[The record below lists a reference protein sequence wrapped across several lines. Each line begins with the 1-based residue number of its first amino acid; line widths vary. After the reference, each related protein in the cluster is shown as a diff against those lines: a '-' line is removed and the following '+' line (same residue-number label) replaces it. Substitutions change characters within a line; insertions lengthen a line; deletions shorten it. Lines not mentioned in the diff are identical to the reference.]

1 MGGWDKSEPT
11 PPSSAARRG
20 GTIFR
25 WLPPHRRR
33 SPSYNL
39 LVNFASLLEGYVR
52 WDKKYP
58 EWCPPASLPHRP
70 HQPPRALLIPPAPLP
85 LPSCYHHSSPV
96 HQHQQYCRHQHEHQ
110 HQRRQQQQRQQ
121 PPYQHRPPLGYR
133 VRIPGLPPS
142 CHWSAPLP
150 STLCQPPPAAN
161 LCHTRPLPTPPYPPP
176 ALVSSSFVSC
186 HPSPSS
192 LPPPPGADSAENMN
206 IIRCLRIRRSAFPR
220 TRVSSAGRRGNERTN
235 SRIKSRVSRGHED
248 PRPRNSGLPNL
259 AGGAHLR

>member
-58 EWCPPASLPHRP
+58 EWCPPAFLPHLPHPSGTVAAAFVLSPFFACTPAPAVLPAPARTSAP
-70 HQPPRALLIPPAPLP
+70 AAAAATAAATAVPTPTPSAIGLEYQGCLHRATGLHHCLRRSANHHQPPTSATLALSLHPPLP
-85 LPSCYHHSSPV
+85 
-96 HQHQQYCRHQHEHQ
+96 
-110 HQRRQQQQRQQ
+110 
-121 PPYQHRPPLGYR
+121 
-133 VRIPGLPPS
+133 
-142 CHWSAPLP
+142 A
-150 STLCQPPPAAN
+150 
-161 LCHTRPLPTPPYPPP
+161 TRPR
-176 ALVSSSFVSC
+176 VFVLRQC

-192 LPPPPGADSAENMN
+192 LPPPRGQTP
-206 IIRCLRIRRSAFPR
+206 LRI
-220 TRVSSAGRRGNERTN
+220 
-235 SRIKSRVSRGHED
+235 
-248 PRPRNSGLPNL
+248 
-259 AGGAHLR
+259 

>member
-11 PPSSAARRG
+11 LPSSAARRG

-96 HQHQQYCRHQHEHQ
+96 HQHQQHCRHQHEHQ

-121 PPYQHRPPLGYR
+121 PPYQHRPPSA
-133 VRIPGLPPS
+133 IGLEYQGCLHRATGLHHCLRRSANHHQPPTSATLALSLHPPS
-142 CHWSAPLP
+142 
-150 STLCQPPPAAN
+150 
-161 LCHTRPLPTPPYPPP
+161 PPP

-192 LPPPPGADSAENMN
+192 LPPPRGQTPP
-206 IIRCLRIRRSAFPR
+206 RI
-220 TRVSSAGRRGNERTN
+220 
-235 SRIKSRVSRGHED
+235 
-248 PRPRNSGLPNL
+248 
-259 AGGAHLR
+259 